1 MAIPQKHC
9 KFANSNSNLSMKVA
23 IVQHDIVWAQPTEN
37 LRHLSQLLDRQS
49 EADLYVLAE
58 TFTTG
63 FMAKG
68 NETTDISH
76 GLTWLQQQ
84 AKEKDA
90 VFAASIAT
98 KDEDGSLRN
107 RLFFVRPDGTYDYY
121 DKHHLFSY
129 AGETDAYVAGQE
141 RVIVE
146 WRGIRFLLQVCYDLR
161 FPVFSRNCLD
171 YDAVIYVA
179 NWPTP
184 RIDVWQT
191 LLKARALEN
200 QCFVIGVNRI
210 GEDPACT
217 YSGAS
222 AIIDAYGKTIAH
234 CNDHEEGIAIGE
246 LNIAQLLRFREKFP
260 VLQDADDFIL
270 KKQ

>member
-68 NETTDISH
+68 NE
-76 GLTWLQQQ
+76 
-84 AKEKDA
+84 DA
-90 VFAASIAT
+90 AFAASIAT

-222 AIIDAYGKTIAH
+222 AIIDAYGKTIAY

-270 KKQ
+270 KNQ

>member
-161 FPVFSRNCLD
+161 FPCFSRNNEKIP
-171 YDAVIYVA
+171 YDCALYVGS
-179 NWPTP
+179 WPTS
-184 RIDVWQT
+184 RLAVWDT
-191 LLKARALEN
+191 LLHARAIEN
-200 QCFVIGVNRI
+200 QCYVAGVNRI
-210 GEDPACT
+210 GEDQSGR
-217 YSGAS
+217 YSGGTLIVDHYGNTMAACPLGEDS
-222 AIIDAYGKTIAH
+222 AITV
-234 CNDHEEGIAIGE
+234 E
-246 LNIAQLLRFREKFP
+246 LDLQKLKEFRRKFP
-260 VLQDADDFIL
+260 VLKDADGIF
-270 KKQ
+270 

>member
-68 NETTDISH
+68 NENIDTCDS
-76 GLTWLQQQ
+76 LTWLQQQ

-90 VFAASIAT
+90 AFAASIAT
-98 KDEDGSLRN
+98 KDENGRLRN

-121 DKHHLFSY
+121 DKRHLFSY
-129 AGETDAYVAGQE
+129 AGETDAYADGQR

-146 WRGIRFLLQVCYDLR
+146 WRGVRFLLQICYDLR
-161 FPVFSRNCLD
+161 FPVFSRNRQD

-179 NWPTP
+179 NWPTS

-200 QCFVIGVNRI
+200 QCYAIGVNRI

-217 YSGAS
+217 YCGAS
-222 AIIDAYGKTIAH
+222 VITDAYGKTLAR

-246 LNIAQLLRFREKFP
+246 LNMELLHRFRKKFP
-260 VLQDADDFIL
+260 VLQDADDFTL
-270 KKQ
+270 KNQ